1 MTALAVTLS
10 WALLVDSLWLEL
22 LVDKPPH
29 LDKVSSIEGV
39 LLSYLL
45 FAYMPDL
52 MVSLNFF
59 SYMILQFRL
68 KAVSKI

>member
-29 LDKVSSIEGV
+29 RDKVSSIEGV

-59 SYMILQFRL
+59 SYMILQFRV